1 MVEIEERMKREEEER
16 EQRQRKAKRLQQSY
30 DILRLCREVM
40 EKEGIHWE
48 KSRERREHERGKVER
63 KHIAEIKKKAVNE
76 KMAREKLQMRI
87 TENLK
92 KTTREYTKITE
103 NGRGKRNEDN
113 SAGGQEGMW
122 KRWRQKKGR
131 GPLTLTKQASKAE
144 KGC

>member
-48 KSRERREHERGKVER
+48 KSRERREYERGKVER

-87 TENLK
+87 
-92 KTTREYTKITE
+92 I
-103 NGRGKRNEDN
+103 
-113 SAGGQEGMW
+113 
-122 KRWRQKKGR
+122 
-131 GPLTLTKQASKAE
+131 
-144 KGC
+144 